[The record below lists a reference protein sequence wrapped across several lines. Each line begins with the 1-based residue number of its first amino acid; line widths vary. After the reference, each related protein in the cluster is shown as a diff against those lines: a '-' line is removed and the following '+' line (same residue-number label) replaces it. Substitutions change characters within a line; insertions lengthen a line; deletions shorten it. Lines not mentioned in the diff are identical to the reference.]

1 MIAAADQGGNGSGS
15 SSLVRCTGSAQT
27 VQVTA
32 GTNGDGYA
40 AGQAFVSG
48 TLYLSGPSYLSA
60 TTGEAV
66 WGDVAS
72 TGGIVT
78 ITEG

>member
-1 MIAAADQGGNGSGS
+1 M
-15 SSLVRCTGSAQT
+15 
-27 VQVTA
+27 QVTA